1 MDRLKNLDIRGIT
14 AEAAA
19 RIGGMALEKRTGGW
33 NRRPVVTPVVVTP
46 GLVQRHLLSSV
57 WAGCLDALAG
67 RDGAEADGAMTAE
80 LALAELI
87 RRGVPRESVR
97 VREGSFRLRLE
108 NSEYRIYRRGAA
120 ETVAC
125 PWPSDLWSVVRV
137 GGECFADFL
146 QYFDARVP
154 EIVAEVP
161 AILETIRQRQ
171 LEGKKAKM
179 EREIRKTAVRS
190 LLEQCLGPLGITAGF
205 RLGEEDQVTLDL
217 SRMESARLEFPL
229 EKLTEV
235 LRDPA
240 SVLTMLTTEPARVY
254 CTDEDF

>member
-1 MDRLKNLDIRGIT
+1 MDKLKNLDIRGIT

-19 RIGGMALEKRTGGW
+19 RIGGMALEQRKGGW
-33 NRRPVVTPVVVTP
+33 DLRPAVTLVVVTP
-46 GLVQRHLLSSV
+46 DQIRRHLLSSV
-57 WAGCLDALAG
+57 WAGCLDALASQEG
-67 RDGAEADGAMTAE
+67 TEAEGAMTAE

-87 RRGVPRESVR
+87 RRGVPRGSIR
-97 VREGSFRLRLE
+97 VREGSFRLRLA
-108 NSEYRIYRRGAA
+108 NSEYRMYRRGAA

-125 PWPSDLWSVVRV
+125 PWPSDLCSVVRV
-137 GGECFADFL
+137 GGERFADFL
-146 QYFDARVP
+146 QLFDASVP

-161 AILETIRQRQ
+161 AILETIRRRQ
-171 LEGKKAKM
+171 LEEKKARM
-179 EREIRKTAVRS
+179 EREIRKTTVRA

-205 RLGEEDQVTLDL
+205 RLGEEGQLTLDL

>member
-1 MDRLKNLDIRGIT
+1 MDRLKNIDIRGIT

-19 RIGGMALEKRTGGW
+19 RIGGMALEQRTGGW

-46 GLVQRHLLSSV
+46 DQIRRHLLSSV

-87 RRGVPRESVR
+87 RRGVPRGSIR
-97 VREGSFRLRLE
+97 VREGSFRLTLA
-108 NSEYRIYRRGAA
+108 NSEYRMYRRGAA

-205 RLGEEDQVTLDL
+205 RLGEDGRVTLDL

-240 SVLTMLTTEPARVY
+240 SVLTMLITEPARVY

>member
-19 RIGGMALEKRTGGW
+19 RIGGMALEHRTGGW

-46 GLVQRHLLSSV
+46 GLIRRHLLSSV

-205 RLGEEDQVTLDL
+205 RLGEEGQVTLDL

-229 EKLTEV
+229 EKLPEV

>member
-1 MDRLKNLDIRGIT
+1 MDKLKNLDIRGIT

-146 QYFDARVP
+146 LLFDASIP

-161 AILETIRQRQ
+161 AILETIRKRE
-171 LEGKKAKM
+171 LEGKKARM
-179 EREIRKTAVRS
+179 EREIRKTTVRS
-190 LLEQCLGPLGITAGF
+190 LLEQHLLPLGLSVSF
-205 RLGEEDQVTLDL
+205 SLGEDGLVTLEM
-217 SRMESARLEFPL
+217 SRQESARLVVPL
-229 EKLTEV
+229 EDLAGT
-235 LRDPA
+235 LGDPE
-240 SVLTMLTTEPARVY
+240 SVLLMLTAEPARVY